1 MSLNVKHEDLSETE
15 KDMMHFMAKRLGFD
29 HFIFAGYDSE
39 EFAKHVLSKGLYEF
53 GAPKIGICGHKAGL
67 AFIIARIL
75 CDFDFSVE
83 LRRAVHSIINT
94 VETRREMQRGQGHTK
109 GD

>member
-1 MSLNVKHEDLSETE
+1 MDVKHEDMTDTE

-29 HFIFAGYDSE
+29 HFIFAGYDSV
-39 EFAKHVLSKGLYEF
+39 EFSKHILSKGLYEF

-75 CDFDFSVE
+75 CDFDFSYE

-94 VETRREMQRGQGHTK
+94 VETLRQMNSGQSDQD